1 MNLYVGNLNFDVKEE
16 DIRSLF
22 EEVGDVASVKLMLD
36 RETGR
41 SKGFAFVE
49 MADTEESIIAM
60 KTLNGREFHGRNIVV
75 NEGVRSDKPRTGG
88 GGGGFNR
95 GGGGGGGFNRGGGG
109 GGGFRPGGGGGGGFN
124 RGGGGG
130 GGYRPGGGSS
140 GGGDRRPR
148 TNDGG
153 RRPFDGNRDNSRP
166 FNRDYNRDSN
176 RDYNRDS
183 NRDYNRDFNT
193 RDKDED

>member
-22 EEVGDVASVKLMLD
+22 GEVGEVASVKLMID

-49 MADTEESIIAM
+49 MADTEESVIAM

-95 GGGGGGGFNRGGGG
+95 GGGGGGGFNRGSGGG
-109 GGGFRPGGGGGGGFN
+109 
-124 RGGGGG
+124 
-130 GGYRPGGGSS
+130 

-148 TNDGG
+148 TNDGN
-153 RRPFDGNRDNSRP
+153 RRPFDGGNRDSSRP
-166 FNRDYNRDSN
+166 FNRDYNRDFN
-176 RDYNRDS
+176 RDGNRDFNRDS
-183 NRDYNRDFNT
+183 NRDFNRDFNT